1 MMKRRPHTWHLLCS
15 VGNSFSS
22 SSHCKMCT
30 IISEWPAVDHTFP
43 LSAFQRCAK
52 TLACTFCF
60 GSIAPNSNCSAV
72 KVEPIGTGAMMKDNG
87 TAYWWWWWWW
97 RHMMAMVISAI
108 GQCLFTC
115 NVYNMAVV
123 VGNSC
128 WVRLFAAL
136 MQMQHQVHVDLRQG
150 ATLKAVLRRRNSVA
164 NWPVSPIGTVITSP
178 PCSLPQPQQHQ
189 LPEHRGLMSESAGRQ
204 TDQTWLVMKQVREC
218 CCCCCLLTFV
228 PHRVRY
234 LPLPPQ
240 QWYIS
245 SDDVLND
252 VFIC

>member
-87 TAYWWWWWWW
+87 TAYWWWWWWRWW
-97 RHMMAMVISAI
+97 RWWSVQLVSA
-108 GQCLFTC
+108 
-115 NVYNMAVV
+115 
-123 VGNSC
+123 
-128 WVRLFAAL
+128 
-136 MQMQHQVHVDLRQG
+136 
-150 ATLKAVLRRRNSVA
+150 
-164 NWPVSPIGTVITSP
+164 
-178 PCSLPQPQQHQ
+178 SLPAMFIIWRWWSATHAECVS
-189 LPEHRGLMSESAGRQ
+189 LPRLCKCSTRFKL
-204 TDQTWLVMKQVREC
+204 TCVREQRWKQC
-218 CCCCCLLTFV
+218 WEEETVLPTGRCRQLALSS
-228 PHRVRY
+228 PHRHVHC
-234 LPLPPQ
+234 LNLSS
-240 QWYIS
+240 IS
-245 SDDVLND
+245 FLSTGG
-252 VFIC
+252 